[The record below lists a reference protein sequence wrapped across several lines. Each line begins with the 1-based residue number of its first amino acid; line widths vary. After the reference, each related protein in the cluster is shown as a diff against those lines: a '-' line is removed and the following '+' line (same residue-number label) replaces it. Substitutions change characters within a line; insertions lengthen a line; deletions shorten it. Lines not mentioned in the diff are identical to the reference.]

1 MVAELRNALSLVPAG
16 PWAPPIVQVKALEE
30 GGVDALWDEVEAHRA
45 FLDDE
50 GRLEERRRDGLAR
63 QLRAHAAERIA
74 RRVELGADDDFLG
87 GLIGEVIDRRL
98 DPSTAVDRVLERA
111 GLESARP

>member
-1 MVAELRNALSLVPAG
+1 
-16 PWAPPIVQVKALEE
+16 VKALED
-30 GGVDALWDEVEAHRA
+30 GGVHDLWARVEAHRA

-63 QLRAHAAERIA
+63 QLRALAAERIA
-74 RRVELGADDDFLG
+74 RRVDAGADDDYLA

-98 DPSTAVDRVLERA
+98 DPSSAVDRVLERA
-111 GLESARP
+111 GLD

>member
-1 MVAELRNALSLVPAG
+1 MPAG
-16 PWAPPIVQVKALEE
+16 PWEPPIVRVRALEE
-30 GGVDALWDEVEAHRA
+30 GGVDVVWEQVEAHRA
-45 FLDDE
+45 FLDEE

-63 QLRAHAAERIA
+63 QLRALAAERVA
-74 RRVELGADDDFLG
+74 RRVELGADDEFLG

-111 GLESARP
+111 GLD